1 MKISPMRIFPAKPAV
16 IVQSLP
22 ANVAIAELSGKEKDR
37 LVLPWEERRWMR
49 GRFNTEQGREI
60 GIALPTGMQVEP
72 GQILWIDS
80 DWYLTMEAANEP
92 LLAIFVADHK
102 EAIRVAFEVGNLHFP
117 LALEG
122 EKLMVPRDSAMTQL
136 LARLGIRCE
145 EFNGPFQPIGKGN
158 PHEW

>member
-1 MKISPMRIFPAKPAV
+1 MRIFAAKPEV
-16 IVQSLP
+16 IVHSLP
-22 ANVAIAELSGKEKDR
+22 PDVSAAELAGKKNDK
-37 LVLPWEERRWMR
+37 LTLPWEERRWMR
-49 GRFNTEQGREI
+49 GRFTTEQGRKI
-60 GIALPTGMQVEP
+60 GIALPTGMQVEA

-117 LALEG
+117 LALAG
-122 EKLMVPRDSAMTQL
+122 EKLIVPCDSAMTQL
-136 LARLGIRCE
+136 LGRLGVRSE
-145 EFNGPFQPIGKGN
+145 EYDGPFQPIGKGS